1 MQTAK
6 NRIIAASSRDFK
18 VNKLLFVITN
28 LVLFINFIMQM
39 SMRKFITYYSE
50 SVTNSYT
57 GYGLAQAGSVAIA
70 LCAVFTVFTLFHE
83 LYSKPHADLV
93 YSLPSSAPYSSQRI
107 SPCTWCQDI
116 LQCLCSQSLPQAFS

>member
-70 LCAVFTVFTLFHE
+70 LCAVFTVFPFSMSFTASHTQTLFTRFQAVQ
-83 LYSKPHADLV
+83 KNA
-93 YSLPSSAPYSSQRI
+93 SSQSF
-107 SPCTWCQDI
+107 SPC
-116 LQCLCSQSLPQAFS
+116 